1 MQEEYRGYTIKY
13 NTSWSYFEIKI
24 GENDIEAKTLQEAHD
39 KVDSYIKKEAS
50 FDKIDVLCS
59 ENRYGNT
66 SVLSKGQITS
76 IAEITG
82 VTIVVWITVNGLRTK
97 RALGENIFLD
107 TPENAI
113 TYSQIQ
119 GKKAL
124 INSLE
129 KEIKDLYLTMTKPDL
144 KDKAAILQR

>member
-1 MQEEYRGYTIKY
+1 MQEEYRGYTIRYEKFS
-13 NTSWSYFEIKI
+13 NKFGVVI
-24 GENDIEAKTLQEAHD
+24 GDGKIEAETLQRVED
-39 KVDSYIKKEAS
+39 KIDAYIKKEAS

-59 ENRYGNT
+59 ENRYRNT

-82 VTIVVWITVNGLRTK
+82 VTIEVWITVNGSRTK
-97 RALGENIFLD
+97 RALGENLFLD